1 MRPRVWFGERWI
13 TSIFDLF
20 EENVRYF
27 PALLPETTDEDPS
40 AVLDAGGVPALAEMR
55 LHNGT
60 VYRWNRPIYDIG
72 GGHPHVRVENRV
84 LPAGPT
90 IVDTLANA
98 AFYYGALRMLAQED
112 RPVWSRMSFAA
123 AEDNF
128 LSGAKD
134 GLEAKVYW
142 PGRGDLPATE
152 LILRHLLPL
161 ANEGLRDWGVST
173 EARDR
178 YLSVIEGRC
187 LTGVNGATWQTATVA
202 ALEERGIP
210 REEALRQMVATYS
223 EHMHANT
230 PVHTWPMP

>member
-1 MRPRVWFGERWI
+1 
-13 TSIFDLF
+13 
-20 EENVRYF
+20 
-27 PALLPETTDEDPS
+27 
-40 AVLDAGGVPALAEMR
+40 
-55 LHNGT
+55 
-60 VYRWNRPIYDIG
+60 
-72 GGHPHVRVENRV
+72 
-84 LPAGPT
+84 
-90 IVDTLANA
+90 
-98 AFYYGALRMLAQED
+98 
-112 RPVWSRMSFAA
+112 MSFAA

-134 GLEAKVYW
+134 GLEAKLYW

-223 EHMHANT
+223 EHMHANN